1 MSNIFLFLHGEI
13 ILWCMRVHHRRLIR
27 LSAESNIRAIVT
39 FTVDERLKSKLP
51 DVMKLSIESIQSQY
65 DYSNEGGQLVFGTD
79 HDERTWL
86 RLSMK
91 KSNQYI
97 DLAPHEEA

>member
-1 MSNIFLFLHGEI
+1 MSDLFLFLHGEI

-39 FTVDERLKSKLP
+39 FTIEERLKSKLP

-65 DYSNEGGQLVFGTD
+65 DYSDENGQLLFGTD
-79 HDERTWL
+79 HDERTRL
-86 RLSMK
+86 RPSMK
-91 KSNQYI
+91 KSKQ
-97 DLAPHEEA
+97 EA